1 MKSAFFKTNLFAL
14 LMLALVTVMLPS
26 CDRDD
31 ETPELPISQ
40 SLIGTWDIDSY
51 VLDDD
56 EWMGLIME
64 SASITFGELHINS
77 GIFTQE
83 VTFADGETTSLSGRY
98 VLDET
103 LGQVTMYY
111 EGEPI
116 VADITITN
124 GNKLLWDSVE
134 QGYPLVL
141 KATKR

>member
-1 MKSAFFKTNLFAL
+1 MKSAFLKTNLFTL

-64 SASITFGELHINS
+64 SASITFGELQINS

>member
-83 VTFADGETTSLSGRY
+83 VTFADGETNSLSGRY

>member
-40 SLIGTWDIDSY
+40 SLIGTWDIHSY
-51 VLDDD
+51 VLADD

-64 SASITFGELHINS
+64 SASITFGELNINS

-83 VTFADGETTSLSGRY
+83 VTFADGESTSLSGRY

>member
-1 MKSAFFKTNLFAL
+1 MKTAFFKNNLFTL
-14 LMLALVTVMLPS
+14 LMIALVSVLLPS

-31 ETPELPISQ
+31 ETPEPPISQ
-40 SLIGTWDIDSY
+40 SLIGTWDINSY

-56 EWMGLIME
+56 EWIGLIME
-64 SASITFGELHINS
+64 SASITFGELNINS

-83 VTFADGETTSLSGRY
+83 VTFADGETASLSGRY

-111 EGEPI
+111 DGEPI

>member
-64 SASITFGELHINS
+64 SASITFGELNINS

-83 VTFADGETTSLSGRY
+83 VTFADGESTSLSCRY